1 MTSQISVDRDERTAR
16 LAGIGLMLAGVWA
29 FSFND
34 AIGKYMVAGYPVG
47 QLLFLRA
54 CASLAL
60 LSPLIWRARAEFLR
74 LERPGLHLLR
84 VALSTLEV
92 VAFFTAVIYLP
103 LADVITYYPACPI
116 FVTALSAL
124 VLREKVGWRRWSAVG
139 IGFCGVL
146 IALRPSADAITWP
159 ALIALGGCTAFAVL
173 MLVTRSL
180 RGAPDIVLASSQSVG
195 TLVFG
200 AALLPLGWQ
209 PPTPSAFG
217 LFMLMG
223 AISVGALLCINRS
236 LKLAPASVVVPYQYT
251 MIVWA
256 VMFGYLVFGDTPQPM
271 TLLGAA
277 IIIAAGIYIFL
288 REQALGRNGDAVN
301 PPA

>member
-1 MTSQISVDRDERTAR
+1 MQPWSQLSVPRAHSSTSTHAPLPSSTRPAR
-16 LAGIGLMLAGVWA
+16 QAHRYSSAP
-29 FSFND
+29 SD
-34 AIGKYMVAGYPVG
+34 T
-47 QLLFLRA
+47 QTRS
-54 CASLAL
+54 ASSQEPA
-60 LSPLIWRARAEFLR
+60 SGAPLQS
-74 LERPGLHLLR
+74 
-84 VALSTLEV
+84 LSTV
-92 VAFFTAVIYLP
+92 SHI
-103 LADVITYYPACPI
+103 
-116 FVTALSAL
+116 S
-124 VLREKVGWRRWSAVG
+124 
-139 IGFCGVL
+139 
-146 IALRPSADAITWP
+146 
-159 ALIALGGCTAFAVL
+159 
-173 MLVTRSL
+173 
-180 RGAPDIVLASSQSVG
+180 GAPGYVASLASSQSVG